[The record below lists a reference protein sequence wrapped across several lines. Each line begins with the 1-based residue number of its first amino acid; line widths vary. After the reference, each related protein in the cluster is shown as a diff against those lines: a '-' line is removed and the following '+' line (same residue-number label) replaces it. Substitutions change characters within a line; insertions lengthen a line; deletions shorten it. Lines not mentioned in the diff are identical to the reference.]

1 MYLVVGGDSL
11 IGSEIVKTLTKKK
24 KSFFFTSRKKI
35 KKTHNQIF

>member
-24 KSFFFTSRKKI
+24 KSFFSLLEKK
-35 KKTHNQIF
+35 N

>member
-24 KSFFFTSRKKI
+24 KIFFFHFSKK
-35 KKTHNQIF
+35 N